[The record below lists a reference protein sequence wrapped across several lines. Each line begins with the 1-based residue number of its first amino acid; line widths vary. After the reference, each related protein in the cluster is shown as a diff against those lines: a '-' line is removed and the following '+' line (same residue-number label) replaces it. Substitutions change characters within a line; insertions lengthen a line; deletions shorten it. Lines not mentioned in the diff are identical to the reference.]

1 LLEQFERL
9 IRILG
14 CDMGILRKRGLDDL
28 LDIVLLDLDV
38 DDLLDSAQYSVIVI
52 IRGVDAQLFMKLGD
66 LSEGS
71 VDVIGS
77 SL

>member
-1 LLEQFERL
+1 
-9 IRILG
+9 
-14 CDMGILRKRGLDDL
+14 MGILRKRGLDDL
-28 LDIVLLDLDV
+28 LDIVLLDPDV

>member
-1 LLEQFERL
+1 
-9 IRILG
+9 
-14 CDMGILRKRGLDDL
+14 MGILRKRGLDDL
-28 LDIVLLDLDV
+28 LDIVLLDPDV

-52 IRGVDAQLFMKLGD
+52 IRGVDAQLFMKLGY